1 MPQRAFWAGGL
12 SGAEW
17 RLRSWPYIQPF
28 IFPLVMKN
36 LPACLLGVALLSLG
50 LAVQAQTTP
59 VAPSKA
65 QPAKPL
71 RHPSRPAAPKGEAY
85 GGPFIKDT
93 AAFRRSGRPADGPNR
108 HPRK

>member
-1 MPQRAFWAGGL
+1 
-12 SGAEW
+12 
-17 RLRSWPYIQPF
+17 
-28 IFPLVMKN
+28 MKN

-50 LAVQAQTTP
+50 LAAQAQTTP

-71 RHPSRPAAPKGEAY
+71 PPPSRPAAPRGKAY
-85 GGPFIKDT
+85 GAPLIKDT

-108 HPRK
+108 LPRK

>member
-1 MPQRAFWAGGL
+1 
-12 SGAEW
+12 
-17 RLRSWPYIQPF
+17 
-28 IFPLVMKN
+28 MKN